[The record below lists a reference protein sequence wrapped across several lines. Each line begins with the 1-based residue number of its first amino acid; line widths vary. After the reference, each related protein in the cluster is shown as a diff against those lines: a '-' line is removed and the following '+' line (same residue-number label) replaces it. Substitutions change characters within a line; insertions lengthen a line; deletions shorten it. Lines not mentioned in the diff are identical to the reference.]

1 MRDATSPVPSETG
14 IEPLLYPLELLVEQY
29 LTFAEFQARRGKPM
43 RMADWQAK
51 LDAFLRLNDCP
62 ILEHSGRIS
71 AARARAKAA
80 REWAEYEARGAEGTG
95 IAGCASNRV

>member
-1 MRDATSPVPSETG
+1 
-14 IEPLLYPLELLVEQY
+14 
-29 LTFAEFQARRGKPM
+29 M

-62 ILEHSGRIS
+62 ILAHTGRIS
-71 AARARAKAA
+71 AARAKAKAV
-80 REWAEYEARGAEGTG
+80 RELAEYEARGAEGTG